1 MTFQFLLFTFD
12 KILLK
17 REISLEVA
25 AAAALSTG
33 VENLEP
39 RMTPRMD
46 LQVTLIL
53 VKLDLL
59 ALPQSVLLR
68 TRVLKSKIRVFAGGP
83 HLEGAMPDC
92 LH

>member
-1 MTFQFLLFTFD
+1 MTFHFLLFTFD

-17 REISLEVA
+17 REISLEV
-25 AAAALSTG
+25 AALSTG

-53 VKLDLL
+53 VRLDLL
-59 ALPQSVLLR
+59 AFPQSVLLR
-68 TRVLKSKIRVFAGGP
+68 TRVLKSRIRVFAGGP
-83 HLEGAMPDC
+83 HLEGAMTDC